1 MPRLSKKKKAEIVK
15 NLFNKANSG
24 NRAKWQRVQQRAY
37 EFYLNEQLTV
47 NEKHSLEEAGMPTF
61 VINRITPVIEM
72 MKYFVTANSPRWQA
86 VGSEGSDVEVAAV
99 HSDIADYCW
108 YVSNGKSIYSQV
120 IQDALTKGIGYFLVD
135 VDPDMD
141 RGMGEV
147 VFKRVEPFDVYV
159 DPTSRDFLFRDAS
172 YIIIKKDMPKEQV
185 IRLFPEHQAKIKKAS
200 GSAEFSNTLSM
211 RDIGSSDVILP
222 DDMTGEAY
230 KPSTAEE
237 DEILDLYETYQKV
250 KIAYRNVFLN
260 VPPTEEELAVIRQEA
275 QKQMAEIQK
284 EAEVALKEKSLE
296 LEQAVEAGEMIEE
309 RAVLELEKFQKETE
323 EALAQ
328 QQEMIESSITEQQ
341 SKIENHIITDAEF
354 QKMLDSVEFKNNVVE
369 AVKFYETRVKLCCSI
384 GSDTV
389 LYEYTL
395 PCSEY
400 PLVPFSYTWTGTPFS
415 MSAVTPLVG
424 KQQEINKSH
433 QIMIHNANLSSNLR
447 WLYEEGSVP
456 EDEWEQ
462 YSSSPGALLKYRA
475 GFTPPTPVQ
484 PLPLNNA
491 FFTISEVGKTDME
504 YLSGIYSSMQGDTG
518 VQHETYRGLLAADE
532 YGTRRI
538 KAWMETIVEPG
549 LEHLGRV
556 FKQMAQSTYTSQKV
570 FRIVQ
575 PSALQEDRQVEINI
589 PIYNDLGDAIGK
601 WKDYS
606 TASFD
611 VRIIA
616 GSTLP
621 VNRWALLEEYF
632 RWYQSGLIDD
642 VAMLAETDVRGKEN
656 IMKRKSI
663 YSQLKAQVEELEDVI
678 ADREGTIETLSRQ
691 VVQAGIRDQVRSAE
705 NEMDK
710 ETNLSKAQ
718 QKLLRDK
725 MRSDYSTMSKQM
737 DNEMKAA
744 IKEERLRMR
753 DSQKQS

>member
-1 MPRLSKKKKAEIVK
+1 
-15 NLFNKANSG
+15 
-24 NRAKWQRVQQRAY
+24 
-37 EFYLNEQLTV
+37 
-47 NEKHSLEEAGMPTF
+47 
-61 VINRITPVIEM
+61 
-72 MKYFVTANSPRWQA
+72 
-86 VGSEGSDVEVAAV
+86 
-99 HSDIADYCW
+99 
-108 YVSNGKSIYSQV
+108 
-120 IQDALTKGIGYFLVD
+120 
-135 VDPDMD
+135 
-141 RGMGEV
+141 
-147 VFKRVEPFDVYV
+147 
-159 DPTSRDFLFRDAS
+159 
-172 YIIIKKDMPKEQV
+172 
-185 IRLFPEHQAKIKKAS
+185 
-200 GSAEFSNTLSM
+200 
-211 RDIGSSDVILP
+211 
-222 DDMTGEAY
+222 
-230 KPSTAEE
+230 
-237 DEILDLYETYQKV
+237 
-250 KIAYRNVFLN
+250 
-260 VPPTEEELAVIRQEA
+260 
-275 QKQMAEIQK
+275 
-284 EAEVALKEKSLE
+284 
-296 LEQAVEAGEMIEE
+296 
-309 RAVLELEKFQKETE
+309 
-323 EALAQ
+323 
-328 QQEMIESSITEQQ
+328 MIESSITEQQ

-354 QKMLDSVEFKNNVVE
+354 QKMLDSVEFRNNIVE
-369 AVKFYETRVKLCCSI
+369 AVKFYETRVSLCCSI

-400 PLVPFSYTWTGTPFS
+400 PIVPFSYTWTGTPFS

-632 RWYQSGLIDD
+632 RWFQAGLIDD

-678 ADREGTIETLSRQ
+678 TDREGTIETLSRQ
-691 VVQAGIRDQVRSAE
+691 VVQAGIRDKVRSAE

-710 ETNLSKAQ
+710 DTNLSKAQ

>member
-172 YIIIKKDMPKEQV
+172 YIIIKKDIPKEQV
-185 IRLFPEHQAKIKKAS
+185 MRLFPEHKAKIKKAS

-222 DDMTGEAY
+222 DDMVGEAY

-237 DEILDLYETYQKV
+237 DEILDLYETYQKI

-260 VPPTEEELAVIRQEA
+260 VPPTDEELSEIQKEA
-275 QKQMAEIQK
+275 QEQMVEIQK
-284 EAEVALKEKSLE
+284 EAEVALKEKSLQ
-296 LEQAVEAGEMIEE
+296 LEQAIEAGEMIEE
-309 RAVLELEKFQKETE
+309 RAALELEKFQKETE

-354 QKMLDSVEFKNNVVE
+354 QKMLDSVEFRNNIVE
-369 AVKFYETRVKLCCSI
+369 AVKFYETRVSLCCSI

-400 PLVPFSYTWTGTPFS
+400 PIVPFSYTWTGTPFS

-632 RWYQSGLIDD
+632 RWFQAGLIDD

-678 ADREGTIETLSRQ
+678 TDREGTIETLSRQ